1 MRPIAIKSGI
11 RSNCLCAGSSA
22 LMLVYAHVHTELW
35 FLAFIALIPFLSQ
48 LCRSGSRDA
57 PVTGFILATVYVLAT
72 CAAEIFSAPMV
83 FLFKLLLLNVVFG
96 FLSLAIS
103 TIKSRLRFEPL
114 VIALLTI
121 PVSLILVQFVD
132 LEHLFAV
139 MHTGPNLAISFY
151 SLFSILLWS
160 AVIILGN
167 SLILAFARAVLG
179 QLHCR
184 KRLRP
189 KSIRRRLTLSVPV
202 LLSRPYHW
210 SPNPRAPPSACSQT
224 AS

>member
-1 MRPIAIKSGI
+1 MRLRTIKSGF
-11 RSNCLCAGSSA
+11 RSNCVCAGSSA

-57 PVTGFILATVYVLAT
+57 PVTGFILATVYVLVT
-72 CAAEIFSAPMV
+72 CVAEITSAPMV

-167 SLILAFARAVLG
+167 SLVLAFARFVLKK
-179 QLHCR
+179 LRCR
-184 KRLRP
+184 RNLRTKSILRP
-189 KSIRRRLTLSVPV
+189 LIPTAPTFLFGAYS
-202 LLSRPYHW
+202 W
-210 SPNPRAPPSACSQT
+210 SLNPRAPPSACSQT